1 MLPHPQRPTRT
12 DTLFPYTTLCR
23 SAAATDN
30 VGLFFGEDIVLAIG
44 SILLMK
50 GVLEGYGYII
60 EPLHFSLWAIP
71 TAIAAFIIHG
81 LRLRRLEKRMAQ
93 KAMGQEASA

>member
-1 MLPHPQRPTRT
+1 
-12 DTLFPYTTLCR
+12 
-23 SAAATDN
+23 
-30 VGLFFGEDIVLAIG
+30 
-44 SILLMK
+44 MK

-81 LRLRRLEKRMAQ
+81 LRLRRLEKRMA
-93 KAMGQEASA
+93 KAEASA